1 MARLSHFGTEVRKFS
16 RADIE
21 GMVVVD
27 SSVDHFLRSG
37 GNPDDLPIKNSCLI
51 KSSGSTCSA
60 LVKIHTPRRDNNSE
74 KVFVK
79 KFFFKGIVHSLKPVF
94 RLHRAQIMWKV
105 SWHLLEHSIPVPE
118 PEGYLLKRRGP
129 FCLQGYFF
137 SRVVPRCSTLD
148 ELTEDLE
155 QLTKRL
161 DSGGLIE
168 VLARN
173 VARMHDSRVSHGDL
187 KWPNILVE
195 KENNELWFV
204 DLDAAKLHRHRV
216 SVTAVARDLARFV
229 LYGFQTQ
236 TDNGILN
243 RFLDEYCLHRKLVRE
258 SIEARMA
265 KVIKKLSKR
274 HRSIP
279 EERIREV
286 LKSY

>member
-1 MARLSHFGTEVRKFS
+1 
-16 RADIE
+16 
-21 GMVVVD
+21 
-27 SSVDHFLRSG
+27 
-37 GNPDDLPIKNSCLI
+37 
-51 KSSGSTCSA
+51 
-60 LVKIHTPRRDNNSE
+60 
-74 KVFVK
+74 
-79 KFFFKGIVHSLKPVF
+79 
-94 RLHRAQIMWKV
+94 
-105 SWHLLEHSIPVPE
+105 
-118 PEGYLLKRRGP
+118 
-129 FCLQGYFF
+129 
-137 SRVVPRCSTLD
+137 LD

-243 RFLDEYCLHRKLVRE
+243 RFVDEYCLHRRLARE
-258 SIEARMA
+258 SIEAKMA
-265 KVIKKLSKR
+265 KALKKFRKR
-274 HRSIP
+274 HISIP

-286 LKSY
+286 LKNY